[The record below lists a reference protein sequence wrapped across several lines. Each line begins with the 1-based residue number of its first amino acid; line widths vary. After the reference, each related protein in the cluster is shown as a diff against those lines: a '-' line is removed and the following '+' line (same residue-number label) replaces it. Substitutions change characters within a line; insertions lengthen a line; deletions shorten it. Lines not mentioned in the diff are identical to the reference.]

1 MKPTIDDLS
10 IARLPLSEEV
20 YRRLQYHIITLR
32 LAPGEKVNDQAL
44 AEAFG
49 VSRTPVRE
57 ALKRLEEEGLI
68 FAKRGSRTI
77 VTELDAE
84 QAQQTYPIIAT
95 LHGLAARL
103 AGPMLTK
110 DDLTSLKSIH
120 QQFTTAID
128 QQDTETALAL
138 DDAFHDVF
146 VKRSQNDQLRETIR
160 RLTPLIRRLEYAQFD
175 RLGLQSIADHATI
188 LTACEERDVEQL
200 VQATEHNWNGLG
212 RLLVST
218 LKEEN

>member
-1 MKPTIDDLS
+1 MKPTDDLA

-20 YRRLQYHIITLR
+20 YRRLQHHIITLR
-32 LAPGEKVNDQAL
+32 LAPGEKVNDQVL
-44 AEAFG
+44 AEMFG

-103 AGPMLTK
+103 AGLQLTE
-110 DDLTSLKSIH
+110 DDLMELQTIH
-120 QQFTTAID
+120 QQFTTAIE
-128 QQDTETALAL
+128 QQETETALTL

-146 VKRSQNDQLRETIR
+146 VLRSQNVQLRETIR

-175 RLGLQSIADHATI
+175 RLGRQSIADHAAI
-188 LTACEERDVEQL
+188 LVACEQRDIEQL

-218 LKEEN
+218 LKEER

>member
-1 MKPTIDDLS
+1 MKPTNDLA

-20 YRRLQYHIITLR
+20 YRRLQHHIITLR

-68 FAKRGSRTI
+68 LAKRGSRTI

-103 AGPMLTK
+103 AGPMLTD
-110 DDLTSLKSIH
+110 DDLTSLKSIQ

-128 QQDTETALAL
+128 QQDTEAALAL

-146 VKRSQNDQLRETIR
+146 VQRSQNDQLRETIR

-175 RLGLQSIADHATI
+175 RLGRQSIADHAAI
-188 LTACEERDVEQL
+188 LDACQQQDVEQL

-218 LKEEN
+218 LKEES

>member
-1 MKPTIDDLS
+1 MKPTNDFA

-20 YRRLQYHIITLR
+20 YRRLQHHIITLR

-68 FAKRGSRTI
+68 LAKRGSRTI

-103 AGPMLTK
+103 AGPMLTD
-110 DDLTSLKSIH
+110 DDLTSLKSIQ

-128 QQDTETALAL
+128 QQDTEAALAL

-146 VKRSQNDQLRETIR
+146 VQRSQNDQLRETIR

-175 RLGLQSIADHATI
+175 RLGRQSIADHATI
-188 LTACEERDVEQL
+188 LDACQQQDVEQL

-218 LKEEN
+218 LKEES

>member
-1 MKPTIDDLS
+1 MKPTNDFA

-20 YRRLQYHIITLR
+20 YRRLQHHIITLR

-68 FAKRGSRTI
+68 LAKRGSRTI

-95 LHGLAARL
+95 LHGLAVRL
-103 AGPMLTK
+103 AGPMLTD

-128 QQDTETALAL
+128 QQDTEAALAL

-146 VKRSQNDQLRETIR
+146 VQRSQNDQLRETIR

-175 RLGLQSIADHATI
+175 RLGRQSIADHAAI
-188 LTACEERDVEQL
+188 LDACQQQDVEQL
-200 VQATEHNWNGLG
+200 VQATEHNWNGFG

-218 LKEEN
+218 LKEES

>member
-1 MKPTIDDLS
+1 MKPTNDFA

-20 YRRLQYHIITLR
+20 YRRLQHHIITLR

-68 FAKRGSRTI
+68 LAKRGSRTI

-103 AGPMLTK
+103 AGPMLTN
-110 DDLTSLKSIH
+110 DDLTSLKAIH
-120 QQFTTAID
+120 QQFTASID
-128 QQDTETALAL
+128 KQDTETALAL

-175 RLGLQSIADHATI
+175 RLGRQSINDHATI

>member
-1 MKPTIDDLS
+1 MKPTDDLA

-20 YRRLQYHIITLR
+20 YQRLQHHIITLR
-32 LAPGEKVNDQAL
+32 FAPGEKVNDQAL
-44 AEAFG
+44 AEMFG

-103 AGPMLTK
+103 AGPVLTK
-110 DDLTSLKSIH
+110 DDVTELQTIH

-128 QQDTETALAL
+128 QQDTETALTL

-146 VKRSQNDQLRETIR
+146 VKRSQNAQLGETIR

-175 RLGLQSIADHATI
+175 QLGRQSIADHAAI
-188 LTACEERDVEQL
+188 LVACEQRDVEQL

-218 LKEEN
+218 LKEES

>member
-1 MKPTIDDLS
+1 MKPTDDLA

-20 YRRLQYHIITLR
+20 YQRLQHHIITLR
-32 LAPGEKVNDQAL
+32 FAPGEKVNDQAL
-44 AEAFG
+44 AEMFG

-103 AGPMLTK
+103 AGPVLTK
-110 DDLTSLKSIH
+110 DNVTELQTIH

-128 QQDTETALAL
+128 QQDTETALTL

-146 VKRSQNDQLRETIR
+146 VQRSQNAQLGETIR

-175 RLGLQSIADHATI
+175 RLGRQSIADHAAI
-188 LTACEERDVEQL
+188 LVACEQRDVEQL

-218 LKEEN
+218 LKEES

>member
-1 MKPTIDDLS
+1 MKPTDDLA

-20 YRRLQYHIITLR
+20 YRRLQNHIITLR
-32 LAPGEKVNDQAL
+32 FAPGEKVNDQAL
-44 AEAFG
+44 AEMFG

-103 AGPMLTK
+103 AGPVLIK
-110 DDLTSLKSIH
+110 DDVTELQTIH

-128 QQDTETALAL
+128 QQDTETALTL

-146 VKRSQNDQLRETIR
+146 VKRSQNAQLGETIR

-175 RLGLQSIADHATI
+175 RLGRQSIADHAAI
-188 LTACEERDVEQL
+188 LVACEQRDVEQL

-218 LKEEN
+218 LKEES

>member
-1 MKPTIDDLS
+1 MKPTNDFA

-20 YRRLQYHIITLR
+20 YRRLQHHIITLR

-68 FAKRGSRTI
+68 LAKRGSRTI

-84 QAQQTYPIIAT
+84 QAQQTYPIVAT

-103 AGPMLTK
+103 AGPMLTD
-110 DDLTSLKSIH
+110 DDLTSLKSIQ

-128 QQDTETALAL
+128 QQDTEAALAL

-146 VKRSQNDQLRETIR
+146 VQRSQNDQLRETIR

-175 RLGLQSIADHATI
+175 RLGRQSIADHATI
-188 LTACEERDVEQL
+188 LDACQQQDVEQL

-218 LKEEN
+218 LKEES

>member
-1 MKPTIDDLS
+1 MKPTDDLA
-10 IARLPLSEEV
+10 ITRLPLSEEV
-20 YRRLQYHIITLR
+20 YRRLQHHIITLR
-32 LAPGEKVNDQAL
+32 LAPGEKVNDQAI
-44 AEAFG
+44 AEMFG

-84 QAQQTYPIIAT
+84 QAQQTYPIIPT

-103 AGPMLTK
+103 AGQMLTK
-110 DDLTSLKSIH
+110 NDLTELQTIH

-128 QQDTETALAL
+128 QQDTETALTL

-146 VKRSQNDQLRETIR
+146 VKRSQN
-160 RLTPLIRRLEYAQFD
+160 A
-175 RLGLQSIADHATI
+175 
-188 LTACEERDVEQL
+188 
-200 VQATEHNWNGLG
+200 
-212 RLLVST
+212 
-218 LKEEN
+218 